1 MPATN
6 TQACVK
12 QVASKDSMEPAVV
25 KCAEDARN
33 VSKIPG
39 FVRTAQ
45 QDFMDRIV
53 SSLVVPTADCLY
65 QDNLRATKI
74 PERVQI
80 NAEMGP
86 GERSATKPV
95 TTQRDAKARLATS
108 TRASV
113 LRYAMTGISE
123 TDVKNVAAL
132 PASEVNA

>member
-74 PERVQI
+74 LELVQ
-80 NAEMGP
+80 
-86 GERSATKPV
+86 
-95 TTQRDAKARLATS
+95 TQRSGMSKLG
-108 TRASV
+108 
-113 LRYAMTGISE
+113 LRHQHGLLSYGMQ
-123 TDVKNVAAL
+123 
-132 PASEVNA
+132 

>member
-65 QDNLRATKI
+65 QDNLRATK
-74 PERVQI
+74 
-80 NAEMGP
+80 
-86 GERSATKPV
+86 PV